1 MAGLHHY
8 KCFNCDFELYST
20 PWGGDI
26 WMSGYGYYLYCC
38 EDCKKLS
45 KIEHG
50 FSEAAQIE
58 IIERQNPILYLKS
71 ADRSTQICISNTC
84 SHCGSKK
91 LVRWKP
97 EDGSCPIC
105 NGKLLGS
112 EEPLMQTD

>member
-1 MAGLHHY
+1 MAGLHYY
-8 KCFNCDFELYST
+8 KCVNCDFELYST

-26 WMSGYGYYLYCC
+26 WMGGYGYYLYCC
-38 EDCKKLS
+38 EDCKKLT

-50 FSEAAQIE
+50 FSEVAQKDVTG
-58 IIERQNPILYLKS
+58 RQNSSLCFIG
-71 ADRSTQICISNTC
+71 ADGSTQIDISNTC

-105 NGKLLGS
+105 NGKLIGS

>member
-38 EDCKKLS
+38 EDCKKLT

-50 FSEAAQIE
+50 FTEIAQKE
-58 IIERQNPILYLKS
+58 IIERTKFESKFLS
-71 ADRSTQICISNTC
+71 ADGSTKIDIANTC
-84 SHCGSKK
+84 SHCGSTK
-91 LVRWKP
+91 LIRWKP
-97 EDGSCPIC
+97 EDGRCPIC
-105 NGKLLGS
+105 SGQLIGS
-112 EEPLMQTD
+112 EKPIIQTD

>member
-8 KCFNCDFELYST
+8 KCINCDFELYST

-38 EDCKKLS
+38 EDCKKLT
-45 KIEHG
+45 KIKHG
-50 FSEAAQIE
+50 FSEVAQKE
-58 IIERQNPILYLKS
+58 IIERQNSSLCFIS
-71 ADRSTQICISNTC
+71 ADGSTQIDISNTC

-91 LVRWKP
+91 LFRWKP